1 MTSEKHTHNMM
12 VLQQNVKHMQHLS
25 ALQAQNPFDPSAL
38 LQFRPSLGIPSG
50 AGGVVAGGAG
60 GASEKSSTTAQTEA
74 ALADMAYNQALLIQL
89 MTGGQIPPHIPPELA
104 PHMDLGLNP
113 DTMEPPPEPP
123 DPNPSHLFQCCVCTT
138 YNTDSLEALSHHLT
152 QDRTKL
158 REQEILVLVAGNYMC
173 KLCSYK
179 TNLKANFQLHCK
191 TDKHLQRLQHVNHIK
206 EGGPRNEW
214 KLKYLSMSNPI
225 QVRCNACDYYTNSAH
240 KLQLHAAHQRHEI
253 SVLIFR
259 HIQSQESC
267 IHEDS
272 RIYACA
278 LCGFTSRVKLQLLQH
293 TRCVI
298 YFPHLYML
306 PHIFTVVQLA
316 SYVCLPYS

>member
-1 MTSEKHTHNMM
+1 
-12 VLQQNVKHMQHLS
+12 MQHLN
-25 ALQAQNPFDPSAL
+25 ALQQQAPFDPATL
-38 LQFRPSLGIPSG
+38 LQFHPQLSASLSAAAASSG
-50 AGGVVAGGAG
+50 GEKGG
-60 GASEKSSTTAQTEA
+60 SHNEA
-74 ALADMAYNQALLIQL
+74 ALADMAYNQALLIQM
-89 MTGGQIPPHIPPELA
+89 MTGGQLPPHIPPELA

-123 DPNPSHLFQCCVCTT
+123 DPNPSHLFMCCVCTS
-138 YNTDSLEALSHHLT
+138 YNTDSLESLSHHLT

-158 REQEILVLVAGNYMC
+158 RESEILVLVAGNYMC

-179 TNLKANFQLHCK
+179 TQLKANFQLHCK

-259 HIQSQESC
+259 HVQSQETL
-267 IHEDS
+267 IHEEA
-272 RIYACA
+272 RIYVCA
-278 LCGFTSRVKLQLLQH
+278 LCGFTTRVKLQLLQH
-293 TRCVI
+293 TR
-298 YFPHLYML
+298 
-306 PHIFTVVQLA
+306 
-316 SYVCLPYS
+316 